1 MNKTLCTLLLLAS
14 GLAVAQ
20 QQQPVPDQSVPMINF
35 VQRADAT
42 ELAKKYAAN
51 IQDQEECDRFRD
63 EIMSYAKGNPY
74 DGRTVAKM
82 TGVLRKASA
91 VGCRK

>member
-1 MNKTLCTLLLLAS
+1 MNKPLCTLLLLAS

-20 QQQPVPDQSVPMINF
+20 QQPVPDQAVPMINF

-42 ELAKKYAAN
+42 ELANKYAAN
-51 IQDQEECDRFRD
+51 LLDQEECDRFRD

-74 DGRTVAKM
+74 DGRTVVKM

-91 VGCRK
+91 EGCRK

>member
-1 MNKTLCTLLLLAS
+1 MTMNKTLCTLLLLAS

-51 IQDQEECDRFRD
+51 I
-63 EIMSYAKGNPY
+63 
-74 DGRTVAKM
+74 
-82 TGVLRKASA
+82 
-91 VGCRK
+91 